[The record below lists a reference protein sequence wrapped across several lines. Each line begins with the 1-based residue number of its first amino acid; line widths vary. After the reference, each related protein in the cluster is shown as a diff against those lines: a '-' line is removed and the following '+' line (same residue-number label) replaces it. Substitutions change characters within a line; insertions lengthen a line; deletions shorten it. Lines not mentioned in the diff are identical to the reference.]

1 MEEARAELTYRE
13 EAERE
18 MDSSGEG
25 VASSGAEAV
34 EDLPAGPGVPLP
46 PDQSVADLQEA
57 IAARGPFKHEL
68 FISTT
73 AGRQV
78 KRYRMLR
85 SRQGGQL
92 GGHDHLVWLEFKDMT
107 EEEQLRARRYMYD
120 NDVEQFAASPLYAY
134 YGVDMLGFAT
144 SLVSL
149 VDSSEKG

>member
-1 MEEARAELTYRE
+1 MSSQRSYLNAVLRDP
-13 EAERE
+13 
-18 MDSSGEG
+18 DSTSN
-25 VASSGAEAV
+25 
-34 EDLPAGPGVPLP
+34 
-46 PDQSVADLQEA
+46 
-57 IAARGPFKHEL
+57 K
-68 FISTT
+68 
-73 AGRQV
+73 
-78 KRYRMLR
+78 
-85 SRQGGQL
+85 L